1 MEGGGRERG
10 RGPVS
15 PRERSC
21 TEPPAHSVLMQLP
34 PSLLRTDLA
43 NLVVFYK
50 DLNERLIMEN
60 PANTVSSSQAPT
72 RSLCLLLPLLAG

>member
-1 MEGGGRERG
+1 
-10 RGPVS
+10 
-15 PRERSC
+15 
-21 TEPPAHSVLMQLP
+21 MQLP

-72 RSLCLLLPLLAG
+72 QSLCLLLPLLAG